1 MIIKRSLRGQMPSLK
16 RCRAEA
22 IGEDDS
28 EVATGCQKK
37 KRRGDNYFPL
47 ELLGDLG
54 AVLGLP
60 FLPLELRRRF
70 CGGERSLAAVESTW
84 CTEVSFFPSEVD
96 SEVRR
101 AAPPP
106 SSSPLPNTPV
116 LLPPIVRTSRGRT
129 QVLPSRFN
137 DSVLIDPWKKD
148 KPKSKG
154 VSLNSALMRD
164 YKNEKRD
171 FCLACRNFSLK
182 KLSTSRSTLTSPYES
197 LVAAEERIP
206 PPLDYFEDLWN
217 SYHQRTYEEL
227 DLPKERAERRKD
239 FFLPEDFGLGDV
251 IWAKTGKRLWMGE
264 TGMLFPFIEYLDR
277 FQGQTHLHKSKPSDL
292 RMAIEEAF
300 LAEHGFLGTEID
312 EMNMI
317 GQMACAQTVSRG
329 IHEATDSNHDLEC
342 QSQIQAR

>member
-1 MIIKRSLRGQMPSLK
+1 MPSLK

-116 LLPPIVRTSRGRT
+116 LLPPIVRTSVVGRRCSLLDST
-129 QVLPSRFN
+129 TRSSLIPGRKINPS
-137 DSVLIDPWKKD
+137 
-148 KPKSKG
+148 PKEW
-154 VSLNSALMRD
+154 SLNSALMRD

-171 FCLACRNFSLK
+171 FCL
-182 KLSTSRSTLTSPYES
+182 
-197 LVAAEERIP
+197 
-206 PPLDYFEDLWN
+206 
-217 SYHQRTYEEL
+217 
-227 DLPKERAERRKD
+227 
-239 FFLPEDFGLGDV
+239 
-251 IWAKTGKRLWMGE
+251 
-264 TGMLFPFIEYLDR
+264 
-277 FQGQTHLHKSKPSDL
+277 
-292 RMAIEEAF
+292 
-300 LAEHGFLGTEID
+300 
-312 EMNMI
+312 
-317 GQMACAQTVSRG
+317 
-329 IHEATDSNHDLEC
+329 
-342 QSQIQAR
+342 